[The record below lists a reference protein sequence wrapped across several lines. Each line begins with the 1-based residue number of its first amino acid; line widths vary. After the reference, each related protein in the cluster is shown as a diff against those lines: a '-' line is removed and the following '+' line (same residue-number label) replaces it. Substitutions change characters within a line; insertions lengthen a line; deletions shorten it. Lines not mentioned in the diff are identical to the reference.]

1 MGKIALLV
9 SREEMLYLAHNILQ
23 EKKYAIQEMRV
34 IDTADCVT
42 EARNSIAGGASII
55 IARGLQASLIKQY
68 TNIPVV
74 EIVMTAQEMALLIMK
89 AKQIVKKPGPVIA
102 VVGFQNMFCDMSYF
116 ESLYDIELR
125 TCYAKNGAELSEAAR
140 KAVEEEADLIIGGDT
155 AVKIATEAEIPSL
168 FLSITEDSLKN
179 AFSMAERVD
188 YAMGVEKKNAAQM
201 ETLLDYSYSGV
212 VRVDAAGL
220 ITMINPV
227 MEEMLCGREGMAE
240 RGEQLPGGRK
250 NITVGQKLQSVFP
263 ELDGEAVYQV
273 FQEGREYSLFMQVN
287 HISVFAVL
295 APVLVENRVD
305 GGILTCH
312 KMKKRQSILENGR
325 KKQRS
330 TGMIPQ
336 VQFGDICQ
344 MSKAMQECVRLA
356 KLYAL
361 SEKPVVIMGEPGTEK
376 LMIAQSIHNS
386 SLHNGG
392 PFLDVPCDG
401 LSEEAQQISIFGEKG
416 AAAQVN
422 GGSLLIQDVG
432 CLTSANQYRL
442 YQLIRYQTCHGA
454 DVSQMR
460 RVDVRVMVTSDDSLE
475 ILVAQGKF
483 RRDLYYL
490 LDGLTLFIPP
500 FRERR
505 EDLRQKLDDCLKD
518 SCERYA
524 RYHVLTQGAW
534 KALLEYPWPGNLL
547 QIENFCERLILT
559 ADRRSIDE
567 VIICQLLE
575 ILYPEIPERED
586 GWNCGQR
593 SGPAPG
599 EGYGGEEYTFPIR
612 NVGINRNMSE
622 GEREIC
628 EALCRYDGSRQK
640 TAEALGIS
648 KATLWR
654 RMKKYGMESDRNAP
668 WKNGRLD

>member
-74 EIVMTAQEMALLIMK
+74 EIVMTAQEMALLVMK

-102 VVGFQNMFCDMSYF
+102 VVGFRNMFCDMSYF

-125 TCYAKNGAELSEAAR
+125 TYYAKNGAELPEAAR
-140 KAVEEEADLIIGGDT
+140 KAVVEEADLIIGGDT

-227 MEEMLCGREGMAE
+227 MEEMLCGREGVAE
-240 RGEQLPGGRK
+240 RGEQLP
-250 NITVGQKLQSVFP
+250 GQKLQSVFP

-312 KMKKRQSILENGR
+312 RMKKRQSILEDGR
-325 KKQRS
+325 KKQRAG
-330 TGMIPQ
+330 GMIPLA
-336 VQFGDICQ
+336 QFGDICQ
-344 MSKAMQECVRLA
+344 MSKAMQECIRLA
-356 KLYAL
+356 KLYAM
-361 SEKPVVIMGEPGTEK
+361 SEKPVVIMGESGTEK

-386 SLHNGG
+386 SLHSTG
-392 PFLDVPCDG
+392 PFLDVPCAG
-401 LSEEAQQISIFGEKG
+401 LSDEAQRVSIFGEKG
-416 AAAQVN
+416 AAVQVN
-422 GGSLLIQDVG
+422 GGTLLIQDVD

-442 YQLIRYQTCHGA
+442 YQLIRYHACHGG
-454 DVSQMR
+454 DVSQIR
-460 RVDVRVMVTSDDSLE
+460 KVDVRVMVTSDIPLE
-475 ILVAQGKF
+475 MLVAQRKF

-490 LDGLTLFIPP
+490 LDGLTCLIPP
-500 FRERR
+500 FRERS
-505 EDLRQKLDDCLKD
+505 EDLRQKLDDCLKE

-524 RYHVLTQGAW
+524 RYHVFTQGAW
-534 KALLEYPWPGNLL
+534 KALLEYPWPGNLF

-567 VIICQLLE
+567 VMICRLLE
-575 ILYPEIPERED
+575 RLYPEIPDREH
-586 GWNCGQR
+586 GQKCSRR
-593 SGPAPG
+593 SGLTP
-599 EGYGGEEYTFPIR
+599 EERDGGVEYTSPVR
-612 NVGINRNMSE
+612 NCENNRNMSE
-622 GEREIC
+622 GEQEIY

-654 RMKKYGMESDRNAP
+654 RMKKYGIESDRNAP

>member
-125 TCYAKNGAELSEAAR
+125 TCYAKNGAELPEAAR
-140 KAVEEEADLIIGGDT
+140 KAVEEKADLIIGGDT

-227 MEEMLCGREGMAE
+227 MEEMLCGREGVAE
-240 RGEQLPGGRK
+240 WGEQLPGDRK

-312 KMKKRQSILENGR
+312 KMKKRQSILEDGR

-336 VQFGDICQ
+336 AQFGDICQ
-344 MSKAMQECVRLA
+344 MSKAMQESVRLA

-401 LSEEAQQISIFGEKG
+401 VSEEAQRISIFGEKG
-416 AAAQVN
+416 AAAQAN

-432 CLTSANQYRL
+432 RLTSANQYRL
-442 YQLIRYQTCHGA
+442 YQLIRYHTCHGA

-460 RVDVRVMVTSDDSLE
+460 KVDVRVMVTLDDSLE

-534 KALLEYPWPGNLL
+534 KALLEYPWPGNLF

-612 NVGINRNMSE
+612 NVGLDRNMSE
-622 GEREIC
+622 GEREIY

-654 RMKKYGMESDRNAP
+654 RMKKYGIAT
-668 WKNGRLD
+668 